1 MAIMTDQTEKTIE
14 ILLVEDNSTD
24 VLLTEEALAS
34 TKIVNHLHVVGNGIE
49 ALLFLRKQDEYA
61 DAPRP
66 NMILLDLNLPIKRG
80 CEVLA
85 EIKADDNLR
94 HIPVIVL
101 STSNQELDIIRAYNL
116 NANCYVVKPVSF
128 HQFRQVLQ
136 AIESFWF
143 TVATLPS

>member
-1 MAIMTDQTEKTIE
+1 MIDQAEKTIE
-14 ILLVEDNSTD
+14 ILLVEDNPTD
-24 VLLTEEALAS
+24 VFLTEEALAG
-34 TKIVNHLHVVGNGIE
+34 TQNVNRLHVVGNGLE
-49 ALLFLRKQDEYA
+49 ALLFLRKQGKYA
-61 DAPRP
+61 DAPMP
-66 NMILLDLNLPIKRG
+66 SLILLDLNLPIKRG

-85 EIKADDNLR
+85 EIKTDEALQ

-128 HQFRQVLQ
+128 HKFRNVLQ
-136 AIESFWF
+136 AIENFWF

>member
-1 MAIMTDQTEKTIE
+1 MIDQAVKSIE

-24 VLLTEEALAS
+24 VFLTEEALAS
-34 TKIVNHLHVVGNGIE
+34 AKVENHLHVVGNGIE
-49 ALLFLRKQDEYA
+49 ALSFLRKQGEYA
-61 DAPRP
+61 NVLQPD
-66 NMILLDLNLPIKRG
+66 MILLDLNLPIKRG

-85 EIKADDNLR
+85 EIKTDDNLK

-101 STSNQELDIIRAYNL
+101 STSNNELDIVRAYNL

-128 HQFRQVLQ
+128 YKFREVLK

-143 TVATLPS
+143 KVATLPS